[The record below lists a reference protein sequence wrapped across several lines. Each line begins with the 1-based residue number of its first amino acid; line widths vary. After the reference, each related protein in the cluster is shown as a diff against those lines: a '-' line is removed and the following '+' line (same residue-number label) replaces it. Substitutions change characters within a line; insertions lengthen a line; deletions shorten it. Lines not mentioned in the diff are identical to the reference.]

1 MVIGLIN
8 TFSAKSP
15 RLLIGMISLELKRVH
30 DNFTEGVIM
39 RKAGFLFLLIPFLA
53 LAGSLVSSDALGIKL
68 RDHKVNAKGR
78 AQAVP
83 KEIPVKQPE
92 AQHQS
97 PSNTTAKPPSDN
109 KKQVA
114 PSDNKQQ
121 VIPSD
126 KKQRVS
132 PTDDEKQV
140 SPSNNDGQVLPSD
153 KEQRV
158 SSSDN
163 EGQVAPSKP
172 QDTTPPDQSGKQ
184 DLPVPPNQDAMP
196 EPILVN
202 KEKENALSSTYVP
215 PDLTVLA
222 IPFSFAEYSPKK
234 LMVLEAARAVERLFD
249 AAEKAGIAL
258 VGVSAYRSYERQE
271 SIFQQHV
278 ASIGREEAERVSAPP
293 GHSEHQTGLAI
304 DVSSPSVNNQLV
316 EEFGD
321 TREGQWLAENAPLYG
336 FIVRY
341 PRDKEDVTGYQYEP
355 WHIRHVGEQVA
366 QVIAT
371 NGLTLEEH
379 LGGNMIAQN

>member
-8 TFSAKSP
+8 TFSPKSP

-39 RKAGFLFLLIPFLA
+39 RKVGFLFLLMPFLA
-53 LAGSLVSSDALGIKL
+53 LAGSLASSDAFGIKL
-68 RDHKVNAKGR
+68 RDHRVNAMGR

-97 PSNTTAKPPSDN
+97 PSNTTAKPPSDD

-114 PSDNKQQ
+114 PSD
-121 VIPSD
+121 
-126 KKQRVS
+126 KKQSVL

-140 SPSNNDGQVLPSD
+140 SPSNNDGQALPSD

-158 SSSDN
+158 SQSDN
-163 EGQVAPSKP
+163 DGQVAPSEP
-172 QDTTPPDQSGKQ
+172 QGTTPPDQSGKK
-184 DLPVPPNQDAMP
+184 DLQVPSNQDAMP

-215 PDLTVLA
+215 PDLTVPA
-222 IPFSFAEYSPKK
+222 IPFSFTEYSPKK

-321 TREGQWLAENAPLYG
+321 TWEGRWLAENAPLHG

-341 PRDKEDVTGYQYEP
+341 PRYEEDVTGFRYEP
-355 WHIRHVGEQVA
+355 WHIRYVGEQVA
-366 QVIAT
+366 QVVAA